1 MAGPGEGTG
10 ESRLARGSQG
20 EWPARPAISESSVTG
35 SNFVKIQPS
44 WMNRDGGDATRG
56 DIPRNK
62 PMTGSRPSGQTLI
75 GKSRSA
81 AHDYYAPEDVL
92 DLSAS
97 YDSPTVRLPPVSP
110 GKRSSAP
117 NLSGSLA
124 RASKGPRASLG
135 QSQPRRSEP
144 ARSSESN
151 AGAPGAM
158 HSSASRGSLGAGSW
172 GGFDSRRTVGGDG
185 TVEGAG
191 IYTSNDVVEYY
202 VRNGLGAPI
211 KVFYCVDAPRTED
224 SFTPYDLVV
233 VPKNT
238 VQGKHVEH
246 YTVTSSGI
254 VHIRPG
260 HPQSEFTPLGEWMR
274 DSSVFSLL
282 RQMKYFK
289 MYLVGKT
296 FGIWRANVR
305 RRLYEQVRKRIER
318 SLFLTKP
325 TFSSTVA
332 ELGALCAEI
341 RYTPAIVVDPQTTYQ
356 VDEFREIQERQHA
369 NVVVPAMEAGQERMA
384 LLLERVIKRTVDQV
398 QEYTKMMETNDSID
412 AMVSKTKSLVAMKR
426 ERQER
431 ARGYNIHETGARGCC
446 MLVSRGLSE
455 DG

>member
-1 MAGPGEGTG
+1 MC
-10 ESRLARGSQG
+10 
-20 EWPARPAISESSVTG
+20 I
-35 SNFVKIQPS
+35 
-44 WMNRDGGDATRG
+44 RDRA
-56 DIPRNK
+56 
-62 PMTGSRPSGQTLI
+62 RPSGQTI
-75 GKSRSA
+75 GKSRST

-124 RASKGPRASLG
+124 RASKGPRASLA

-144 ARSSESN
+144 AAHSSSN
-151 AGAPGAM
+151 DGRALMG
-158 HSSASRGSLGAGSW
+158 SSASRGSLAAGSW
-172 GGFDSRRTVGGDG
+172 GGFDAGGSARSSRRSGGGDG
-185 TVEGAG
+185 TPEGAG
-191 IYTSNDVVEYY
+191 IFTSNDVIEYY
-202 VRNGLGAPI
+202 VKNGLGAPI

-224 SFTPYDLVV
+224 SYAPYDLLV
-233 VPKNT
+233 VPKNQ
-238 VQGKHVEH
+238 VQGKNVEH
-246 YTVTSSGI
+246 YTVSSSGV

-260 HPQSEFTPLGEWMR
+260 VQSEFTPLGEWMR

-296 FGIWRANVR
+296 FKIWRANVR

-332 ELGALCAEI
+332 ELGALCAEV

-356 VDEFREIQERQHA
+356 VCLLYTSPSPRDA
-369 NVVVPAMEAGQERMA
+369 TLSRMPSSA
-384 LLLERVIKRTVDQV
+384 
-398 QEYTKMMETNDSID
+398 
-412 AMVSKTKSLVAMKR
+412 
-426 ERQER
+426 
-431 ARGYNIHETGARGCC
+431 
-446 MLVSRGLSE
+446 
-455 DG
+455 